1 LKSNDQILGTGKP
14 VTGIF
19 ESSVA
24 TSLQL
29 IHPNEK
35 FGIVSTGKVWEDI
48 LTEAVEK
55 FIGEKATGQSRFAG
69 VETTGLNATELHD
82 TPQDEVRKRMKE
94 ATKRLLRK
102 GNVGAVCLG
111 CAGMAGFDEMVRD
124 AAIEELGEEKGR
136 RVRIV
141 DGVKA
146 GVAWLEGAVRA
157 DF

>member
-1 LKSNDQILGTGKP
+1 MPILKEESAISKSNKP

-29 IHPNEK
+29 IHPSEK
-35 FGIVSTGKVWEDI
+35 FGIVSTGKVWEEI
-48 LTEAVEK
+48 LTEAVESFLGRDGSK
-55 FIGEKATGQSRFAG
+55 RFAG

-82 TPQDEVRKRMKE
+82 APQEEVEKRVKE
-94 ATKRLLRK
+94 ATRRLLRK
-102 GNVGAVCLG
+102 GHVGAVCLG
-111 CAGMAGFDEMVRD
+111 CAGMSGMDDWVRS
-124 AAIEELGEEKGR
+124 AAIEELGEQEGS

-146 GVAWLEGAVRA
+146 GVAWLEGAIRM
-157 DF
+157 